1 MIFLKVI
8 FYLLI
13 GIFLFQEGYCNNLI
27 SDPDFPS
34 RKLGKP
40 SKPLTPEDFKL
51 ARKLG
56 AFIKIKTFSN
66 SPKEQFTKYQ
76 DLLKKT
82 FPLVFTHLIS
92 ETVGR
97 SLLLKWKGENE
108 HLNPIGLI
116 MHQDVVPADYQQGN
130 RQTKWKVPPF
140 SGVFRDGFIWGR
152 GTVDMK
158 SFMIASLNAVERL
171 LQKGHKP
178 NRSIYF
184 ILGHDEEIGGHGGS
198 KKIAELLKKRNVSFK
213 WILDEGLMVTHGMM
227 KGFSK
232 PIALIGISQKGY
244 ANAIISVKQKPGH
257 SSMPPKNT
265 AIGLLA
271 SGLKKI
277 EENPLPLKLTVTL
290 EKMLKSLAPYTS
302 FPKSLIFNN
311 PKLFSFV
318 IKSIFNKKD
327 STRAFVQ
334 TTQAITLIKGGT
346 KENMIPSKA
355 SANINLRT
363 LPGDSFDSVKKHLE
377 NLLKDERFTI
387 KSGGNF
393 MSAPSKESCT
403 NCPQYKEIRNAIKK
417 VYPKSLIA
425 PSLYIGGS
433 DGMHF
438 KEIAKNIYFF
448 TPQRLSPE
456 TKSRLHGYN
465 EKISI
470 EVYKE
475 SIQFYQ
481 ILFQNQR

>member
-1 MIFLKVI
+1 MLK
-8 FYLLI
+8 
-13 GIFLFQEGYCNNLI
+13 EGYCNNLI
-27 SDPDFPS
+27 PDADFPFSQRGKHS
-34 RKLGKP
+34 R
-40 SKPLTPEDFKL
+40 SLTPDDFKL
-51 ARKLG
+51 AQKLG
-56 AFIKIKTFSN
+56 SFIQIKTFSN
-66 SPKEQFTKYQ
+66 SPKEAFTKYQ
-76 DLLKKT
+76 NLLKET
-82 FPLVFTHLIS
+82 FPLAFKHLIS
-92 ETVGR
+92 ENVGR
-97 SLLLKWKGENE
+97 SLLLKWKGEKE
-108 HLNPIGLI
+108 HLNPIGLLL
-116 MHQDVVPADYQQGN
+116 HQDVVPADTQQGKG
-130 RQTKWKVPPF
+130 QTKWKVPPF
-140 SGVFRDGFIWGR
+140 SGIFRDGFIWGR
-152 GTVDMK
+152 GAIDMK

-198 KKIAELLKKRNVSFK
+198 KKIAELLKKRNVSFE
-213 WILDEGLMVTHGMM
+213 WILDEGLMVTHGLM

-232 PIALIGISQKGY
+232 PIALIGIAQKGY

-290 EKMLKSLAPYTS
+290 EKMLKALAPYTS

-311 PKLFSFV
+311 PKLFSLV
-318 IKSIFNKKD
+318 IKNIFNKKD

-346 KENMIPSKA
+346 KENIIPSKA
-355 SANINLRT
+355 SANINLRI
-363 LPGDSFDSVKKHLE
+363 LPGDSFDSVKKHFE
-377 NLLKDERFTI
+377 NLLKDDRFI
-387 KSGGNF
+387 IRSGGNY
-393 MSAPSKESCT
+393 MSPPSKESCT

-438 KEIAKNIYFF
+438 KDIAKNIYFF
-448 TPQRLSPE
+448 TPQRLNPE

-470 EVYKE
+470 DVYKE

-481 ILFQNQR
+481 TLFQNEH